1 MSELVV
7 AERSFSI
14 PGPAGSLELLSMSPR
29 AVPSGSKAGDVPAPA
44 MAGSTRAL
52 AVTCHPHPLMGGTM
66 HNKVV
71 HTLARAHRDAGD
83 LAIRFNFRGVGA
95 STGRHDDGRGECD
108 DLLAVVRW
116 AVSGNPGL
124 PWYLGG
130 FSFGSWVAARTVHT
144 LVDEGCMPRGLLL
157 VAPPVHHFGFDALTA
172 FPVPVTIIMGDADEV
187 VPPADVFDWA
197 ARITTPC
204 TLLRMA
210 DAGHFFHGRLA
221 ELKTLVASC
230 IE

>member
-1 MSELVV
+1 MSGLTA
-7 AERSFSI
+7 AEQSFLI
-14 PGPAGSLELLSMSPR
+14 PGPAGSLEVLGMTPRAMASDSPASDVPSAQSVATPR
-29 AVPSGSKAGDVPAPA
+29 AV
-44 MAGSTRAL
+44 
-52 AVTCHPHPLMGGTM
+52 AVVCHPHPLMGGTM

-71 HTLARAHRDAGD
+71 HTLARTHRDAGD

-95 STGRHDDGRGECD
+95 STGRHDEGRGECD
-108 DLLAVVRW
+108 DLLSVVHW
-116 AVSGNPGL
+116 TLSANPGL

-130 FSFGSWVAARTVHT
+130 FSFGSWVAARAVQT
-144 LVDEGCMPRGLLL
+144 LADEGCAPRGLLL

-197 ARITTPC
+197 DRITTPC
-204 TLLRMA
+204 RLLRMA
-210 DAGHFFHGRLA
+210 GAGHFFHGRLA

>member
-1 MSELVV
+1 MSGLTV
-7 AERSFSI
+7 AEQSFSI
-14 PGPAGSLELLSMSPR
+14 AGPVGGLEVLSMAPR
-29 AVPSGSKAGDVPAPA
+29 VMVPGS
-44 MAGSTRAL
+44 MAGGAPSEETLATPRAL
-52 AVTCHPHPLMGGTM
+52 AVICHPHPLMGGTM

-95 STGRHDDGRGECD
+95 SSGRHDEGRGECE
-108 DLLAVVRW
+108 DLLCVVRW
-116 AVSGNPGL
+116 ALFGNPGL

-130 FSFGSWVAARTVHT
+130 FSFGSWVAARTVQA
-144 LVDEGCMPRGLLL
+144 LVDEGCAPRGLLL

-197 ARITTPC
+197 GRITTPC

-210 DAGHFFHGRLA
+210 GAGHFFHGRLA